1 MTLEYENKDRSY
13 LYGRLLAVA
22 DEVENYAIYIKDA
35 GKRTTNAKRYMSS
48 FSRSPYKIWGIIHN
62 AILPYLDTVG
72 VKTNY
77 YNELLEEISSKFNED
92 DFSNNKALEENYL
105 LSYYSQKY
113 EIRQRIKELSK
124 KNKEEK

>member
-1 MTLEYENKDRSY
+1 
-13 LYGRLLAVA
+13 
-22 DEVENYAIYIKDA
+22 
-35 GKRTTNAKRYMSS
+35 MSS